1 MHRYE
6 ISFSGRAPQEGKR
19 NMSWK
24 AKALC
29 AAFGLAVLGGTGL
42 YVKDMAYD
50 YSDGTRTGTV
60 FKLSHKGV
68 LCKTWEGQMN
78 MDGFGAVDGQRG
90 QVTSAFDFTVMN
102 KDLLPKFEEA
112 ERTHERVEITYRQ
125 VKWKLSCLQ
134 ESDYVATD
142 VKKVDGQGNAIPFI
156 IALPPQG
163 PKR

>member
-1 MHRYE
+1 
-6 ISFSGRAPQEGKR
+6 
-19 NMSWK
+19 MSWK
-24 AKALC
+24 AKALGVV
-29 AAFGLAVLGGTGL
+29 FGAAVLGGTGL

-78 MDGFGAVDGQRG
+78 MDGYGVVDGQG
-90 QVTSAFDFTVMN
+90 KQVTSAWDFTVMN

-142 VKKVDGQGNAIPFI
+142 IKKVDGQGQAVPFVIAIPQ
-156 IALPPQG
+156 PR